1 MKKSTTRFRSRFE
14 ERPNAPP
21 DAAAPFRVAQEAELE
36 RLKERLLR
44 EVLGETSARPDLNLA
59 YRRAANEAASLA
71 WLSPFP
77 LLLFPGL
84 FAERASEARERAER
98 QRDLLTRTARCGTPA

>member
-1 MKKSTTRFRSRFE
+1 MKESTVRFRSRIE

-36 RLKERLLR
+36 ALKERLLR
-44 EVLGETSARPDLNLA
+44 DVLAETSARPDLNLA

-77 LLLFPGL
+77 LLFFPAL
-84 FAERASEARERAER
+84 FAERVSEARARANR
-98 QRDLLTRTARCGTPA
+98 QRDVLTRTARCEAVA